1 MEKAIENDK
10 GRRMSRRRAEKYM
23 QMNEKRQCQEKE
35 IYVPSSEVDRRYKT
49 PTGKKEKQ
57 KRKYTES
64 SATSPTNGAAF
75 QIEF

>member
-1 MEKAIENDK
+1 
-10 GRRMSRRRAEKYM
+10 MSKRRAEKYM

-35 IYVPSSEVDRRYKT
+35 IHVPSSEVDRWYKT
-49 PTGKKEKQ
+49 PTGKKEKR

-75 QIEF
+75 QIGF